1 MSEPTMAI
9 PVLVV
14 DDHPVFREG
23 FAALL
28 GSIDEVQVVGTAS
41 TGREAVDRVVELAP
55 TVVVMDVQMPEMD
68 GIEATR
74 RLAAAHPDV
83 GVVVLTMSEDDGTIF
98 DAVRAGAR
106 GYLLKGAEPEE
117 VVRAITTVASG
128 GVVFGAALAVRVA
141 EFFAR
146 PRESAAVPFPELTER
161 EREVLDLVSAGL
173 SNGQIA
179 ARLFLS
185 QKTVRNHVHA
195 VLSKLQAAD
204 RAQAIVRGRD
214 AGLGRG

>member
-1 MSEPTMAI
+1 
-9 PVLVV
+9 
-14 DDHPVFREG
+14 VFREG

-41 TGREAVDRVVELAP
+41 TGREALDRVAELAP
-55 TVVVMDVQMPEMD
+55 AVVVMDVQMPEMD

-117 VVRAITTVASG
+117 VVRAITTVATG
-128 GVVFGAALAVRVA
+128 GVVFGAALALRVA

-146 PRESAAVPFPELTER
+146 PQESAAVPFPELTER

-204 RAQAIVRGRD
+204 RAEAIVRGRD

>member
-1 MSEPTMAI
+1 VTDIS
-9 PVLVV
+9 VLLA
-14 DDHPVFREG
+14 DDHPMMRESFRM
-23 FAALL
+23 LL
-28 GSIDEVQVVGTAS
+28 DASPGLTTVGEAG
-41 TGREAVDRVVELAP
+41 TGAEAVRLARQHRPDVVL
-55 TVVVMDVQMPEMD
+55 MDVRMPEMD

-74 RLAAAHPDV
+74 RLAAAHPEV

-117 VVRAITTVASG
+117 VVRAITTVATG
-128 GVVFGAALAVRVA
+128 GVVFGAALALRVA

-179 ARLFLS
+179 GRLFLS

-204 RAQAIVRGRD
+204 RAEAIVRGRRN
-214 AGLGRG
+214 AGLGRE